1 MLVRLSALGDVV
13 MVLPLLQALRVQY
26 PNLRLLLVSQPFAED
41 LVSTV
46 PGVEFM
52 PARIRDRHRGIRG
65 IWRLAREICL
75 TGGMAKVA
83 DLHQVLRSRI
93 LLLFI
98 RILRFPSWVHA
109 ATIRKGRWEKRL
121 LVRGAIHRQL
131 EHSVER
137 YAEVVAR
144 LGYPVEIPYRLGGL
158 PLRPLPEVLESL
170 LHAGKGAIGIAPF
183 AKHRAKMYPL
193 VRMLEV
199 AKNLQ
204 RNGYR
209 LFLYGGGA
217 QEVAIL
223 QEWGRELPDAVVVPG
238 LGLRLG
244 QELQLMARM
253 QVVVS
258 MDSANMH
265 LASWAGVPVVSVWLA
280 THPNAGFLAWG
291 QSLAN
296 VVERGDLDCRPCSI
310 FGNKPCR
317 RGDYA
322 CGDIAP
328 GVVVERV
335 MGNIGRDKPIE

>member
-1 MLVRLSALGDVV
+1 M
-13 MVLPLLQALRVQY
+13 QY

-52 PARIRDRHRGIRG
+52 PARVRDRHRGIRG
-65 IWRLAREICL
+65 IWRLAREICR

-98 RILRFPSWVHA
+98 RLLRLPRWVRA
-109 ATIRKGRWEKRL
+109 ATIRKGRREKRL

-183 AKHRAKMYPL
+183 AKHRGKM
-193 VRMLEV
+193 
-199 AKNLQ
+199 
-204 RNGYR
+204 
-209 LFLYGGGA
+209 
-217 QEVAIL
+217 
-223 QEWGRELPDAVVVPG
+223 
-238 LGLRLG
+238 
-244 QELQLMARM
+244 
-253 QVVVS
+253 
-258 MDSANMH
+258 
-265 LASWAGVPVVSVWLA
+265 
-280 THPNAGFLAWG
+280 
-291 QSLAN
+291 
-296 VVERGDLDCRPCSI
+296 
-310 FGNKPCR
+310 
-317 RGDYA
+317 
-322 CGDIAP
+322 
-328 GVVVERV
+328 
-335 MGNIGRDKPIE
+335 

>member
-26 PNLRLLLVSQPFAED
+26 PNLRLSLVSQPFAED

-52 PARIRDRHRGIRG
+52 PARVRDRHRGIRG
-65 IWRLAREICL
+65 IWRLARSICRVDR
-75 TGGMAKVA
+75 TARVA

-98 RILRFPSWVHA
+98 RILRFPRWVQA
-109 ATIRKGRWEKRL
+109 ATIRKGRR
-121 LVRGAIHRQL
+121 
-131 EHSVER
+131 
-137 YAEVVAR
+137 
-144 LGYPVEIPYRLGGL
+144 EIPYRLGGL
-158 PLRPLPEVLESL
+158 PLRPLPESLESL
-170 LHAGKGAIGIAPF
+170 LHTGKGAIGIAPF
-183 AKHRAKMYPL
+183 AKHRAKMYPTA
-193 VRMLEV
+193 RMLEV
-199 AKNLQ
+199 AQSLQ

-217 QEVAIL
+217 QEVATL
-223 QEWGRELPDAVVVPG
+223 QEWARGLPGAVVVPG

-265 LASWAGVPVVSVWLA
+265 LASWAGVPVVSIWLA
-280 THPNAGFLAWG
+280 THPNAGFLGWG

-296 VVERGDLDCRPCSI
+296 VVARGDLDCRPCSI
-310 FGNKPCR
+310 FGNKPCKC
-317 RGDYA
+317 GDYA

-328 GVVVERV
+328 VVVVERV
-335 MGNIGRDKPIE
+335 MGNVKRDKPIE